1 MSGLSPVDSR
11 ATEVDLTVTKVWSVR
26 EAQRYINGELQ
37 ESYKQSSFDS
47 ALGKPMVDLADY
59 MALRTALTARENAL
73 REFAEH
79 GLRFDLNPTHDL
91 SYTRTEAGTR
101 AAEFWHQYIK
111 RMDER
116 VRERAQEAL
125 K

>member
-59 MALRTALTARENAL
+59 MAMRSALTAR
-73 REFAEH
+73 
-79 GLRFDLNPTHDL
+79 D
-91 SYTRTEAGTR
+91 
-101 AAEFWHQYIK
+101 
-111 RMDER
+111 
-116 VRERAQEAL
+116 EAL
-125 K
+125 ASIRVFAQDCIENGHDRGQLANLYAIRDLCDSKGETK